1 MRRSYRDLTLMLSAG
16 LVLVGV
22 LIAVRTWQLGTGGGF
37 GYVLAALFA
46 AAGLGRLYLLRARR

>member
-1 MRRSYRDLTLMLSAG
+1 MRRSYRDFALLLSAG
-16 LVLVGV
+16 LVIMGV

-46 AAGLGRLYLLRARR
+46 AAGLGRLYLLRR